1 MKKRIL
7 FLCAL
12 IAIFAVVLMAQ
23 TNSGIF
29 RVNGANAGVFN
40 GPLYFEATAGSG
52 PLAGILGSASNTLKV
67 VQTDGATAA
76 ALLASSATVG
86 TAGTTAG
93 SVVFNNAT
101 SGSITLSPPTGALG
115 SVSQVLPDY
124 AAALPAV
131 FSCGSTGT
139 GSQTCAPATA
149 NGKTQIYNGQSTLSS
164 NAATITFP
172 NTFTS
177 TTSYFCVANDVTTRA
192 NPVQMVPASATTA
205 TITNTTGG
213 SDVIQWVCVGN

>member
-7 FLCAL
+7 LLCAL

-29 RVNGANAGVFN
+29 RVNGANNGVFN
-40 GPLYFEATAGSG
+40 GPLFFEATAGSG

-67 VQTDGATAA
+67 VQTDGTTAA
-76 ALLASSATVG
+76 ALAVSSA
-86 TAGTTAG
+86 
-93 SVVFNNAT
+93 VFSNAT
-101 SGSITLSPPTGALG
+101 SGSITLAAPTGALG
-115 SVSQVLPDY
+115 TVSQVLPDY

-139 GSQTCAPATA
+139 GNQTCAPATA